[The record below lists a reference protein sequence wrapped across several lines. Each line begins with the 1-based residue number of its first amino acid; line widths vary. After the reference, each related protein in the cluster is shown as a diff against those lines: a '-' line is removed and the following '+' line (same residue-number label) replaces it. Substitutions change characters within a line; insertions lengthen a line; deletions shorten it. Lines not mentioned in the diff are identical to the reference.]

1 MLHGI
6 RCIQS
11 GCFGPCCIK
20 SNAFTQDAFVLTAWT
35 PLNTI
40 GIHCT
45 KMHWIF
51 CIPWHYM
58 ESTAFNRDA
67 LGHAAKNPLH
77 SIMLQEST
85 TFNHAAGIYCIQ
97 LCCINR
103 LHSLG
108 FHLFTLHGINCTQSR
123 CIKSTA
129 FNQVALGLAS
139 WNPLHAIMLHG
150 VHCIQSRCMES
161 TAFNRDAFYQ
171 AAWNTLHS
179 ITLYRIHCIQLWH
192 TAPRCIQSES
202 TTPHCIESTA
212 FNRDP
217 FSHTAWYALRSI
229 RMHWASLHGLHCIQS
244 RCMESTAFNRD
255 AFGHAA

>member
-1 MLHGI
+1 MHGI
-6 RCIQS
+6 SAFNENQLHHTAWNPLTQS

-139 WNPLHAIMLHG
+139 WNTLHAIMLHG
-150 VHCIQSRCMES
+150 VHCIQSGCSLPSCMEY
-161 TAFNRDAFYQ
+161 TAFNHALS
-171 AAWNTLHS
+171 NSLHS
-179 ITLYRIHCIQLWH
+179 IVTHCTTMHSIRIHYTTLHRIHCIQ
-192 TAPRCIQSES
+192 SG
-202 TTPHCIESTA
+202 
-212 FNRDP
+212 
-217 FSHTAWYALRSI
+217 SI
-229 RMHWASLHGLHCIQS
+229 
-244 RCMESTAFNRD
+244 
-255 AFGHAA
+255 

>member
-20 SNAFTQDAFVLTAWT
+20 SNAFTQDAFVLTAWS

-45 KMHWIF
+45 TMQGVF
-51 CIPWHYM
+51 CIPWRCM

-139 WNPLHAIMLHG
+139 WNPLHSITLHG
-150 VHCIQSRCMES
+150 VHCIHSGCILPGCMES
-161 TAFNRDAFYQ
+161 TAFNHN
-171 AAWNTLHS
+171 AWNPLHSMTLHG
-179 ITLYRIHCIQLWH
+179 IHCIQ
-192 TAPRCIQSES
+192 
-202 TTPHCIESTA
+202 
-212 FNRDP
+212 
-217 FSHTAWYALRSI
+217 
-229 RMHWASLHGLHCIQS
+229 
-244 RCMESTAFNRD
+244 
-255 AFGHAA
+255 